1 MCGKGGIQLCS
12 GGWHGALSDLSG
24 EVVEPG
30 PTPWASGTSCSRR
43 MFEFNEFQETCH
55 QCLWTATLH
64 TDMSGTSTDVSQ
76 TCPESLQLPTYKHA
90 HQRCYGKEAHFLF
103 LLMLPLNTTDKVCF
117 SFYLWRP
124 WLAFLAMMDIAA
136 HHFVT
141 PQFLLQDQLCKSNL
155 FVLCFFLI
163 SVY

>member
-1 MCGKGGIQLCS
+1 MTWSTIRPL
-12 GGWHGALSDLSG
+12 GWG
-24 EVVEPG
+24 
-30 PTPWASGTSCSRR
+30 SGTRTYT
-43 MFEFNEFQETCH
+43 MFEFNEFHETYH

-76 TCPESLQLPTYKHA
+76 TCPESLQLPTYKRA
-90 HQRCYGKEAHFLF
+90 HHILFKTLRPEVLWKRGPFLF
-103 LLMLPLNTTDKVCF
+103 LLMLPTNTTDKICF
-117 SFYLWRP
+117 SFYLWCP

-136 HHFVT
+136 HNFVT

-155 FVLCFFLI
+155 FVLCIFLI